1 VIKVHR
7 VHRVLIVVLLC
18 APWQVRAQDAAL
30 EARVMTAVRAA
41 LAPALPFPASDELGS
56 LPADGRANDP
66 WMVKPLQP
74 SDRTIEVMANP
85 LNEAHQRRAAKAMAQ
100 IEQSI
105 EAAQRRAD
113 LQYERAV
120 AEAKRTGRS
129 QDVDGVTLSDEG
141 LAGAR
146 IDAESHVTIE
156 VAFNELSPSGVTINS
171 TPSGVYRDENGLERF
186 REAQSTVLLGRPQ
199 SSRDAGLSSLAIRLR
214 GNEVL
219 IADLLRKTD
228 WNGLLE
234 LLK

>member
-1 VIKVHR
+1 MITR
-7 VHRVLIVVLLC
+7 LLMTIAIAAAPIV
-18 APWQVRAQDAAL
+18 AGSQDHGVTP
-30 EARVMTAVRAA
+30 RVMSAVREAM
-41 LAPALPFPASDELGS
+41 APALPFPASDELGS
-56 LPADGRANDP
+56 LPADGKATDP
-66 WMVKPLQP
+66 WMVKPVQP
-74 SDRTIEVMANP
+74 GDRTIEILANP

-146 IDAESHVTIE
+146 IDAESHVTVE
-156 VAFNELSPSGVTINS
+156 VAFNEPSPGGVTINS
-171 TPSGVYRDENGLERF
+171 SPPGVYRDDNGLERF
-186 REAQSTVLLGRPQ
+186 REAQSTVRLGRPQ
-199 SSRDAGLSSLAIRLR
+199 SSRDAGLSSLAITLR

-228 WNGLLE
+228 WSSLLE
-234 LLK
+234 HLK

>member
-1 VIKVHR
+1 MRMVH
-7 VHRVLIVVLLC
+7 VVLTVVLVC
-18 APWQVRAQDAAL
+18 APWQARAQDPAL
-30 EARVMTAVRAA
+30 EVRVMTAVRAA

-74 SDRTIEVMANP
+74 GDRTIEVMANP

-146 IDAESHVTIE
+146 IDAESHVTVE
-156 VAFNELSPSGVTINS
+156 VAFNEPSPGGVTINS
-171 TPSGVYRDENGLERF
+171 SPPGVYRDDNGLERF
-186 REAQSTVLLGRPQ
+186 REAQSTVRLGRPQ
-199 SSRDAGLSSLAIRLR
+199 SSRDAGLSSLAITLR

-228 WNGLLE
+228 WSSLLE
-234 LLK
+234 HLK